1 MKPSQLSDNELA
13 ELICMGQELKDVLEK
28 YAHLKELIPKSIAGN
43 TSDYYD
49 RLCEEYQSRNN
60 SLNNLK

>member
-1 MKPSQLSDNELA
+1 
-13 ELICMGQELKDVLEK
+13 MGQELKDVLEK

-60 SLNNLK
+60 SLNKLK